1 MNSSIDNVICN
12 IFRKKNVYSNIDYKK
27 MTDIINLIQIIQI
40 INVTHKEN
48 TTKIMRITNN
58 FNTDIIA
65 DTNIN
70 NKTYNNNNDKQN
82 EQNDYNIYNTYNTYI
97 YNIYNTKYNEHEYK
111 FNSNSNNNNNNCIQ
125 IKLNNKTD
133 AEKFNELLNLFI
145 GDDVSNNVD
154 DEDDNLYQN
163 TYNNLLL
170 EYSK

>member
-1 MNSSIDNVICN
+1 MNNSVDNIICN

-48 TTKIMRITNN
+48 TTKIMCITNN
-58 FNTDIIA
+58 SDTDIIA
-65 DTNIN
+65 DTNVN
-70 NKTYNNNNDKQN
+70 NKKYDNNNDKQN

-97 YNIYNTKYNEHEYK
+97 YNIYNTKYNEHECK
-111 FNSNSNNNNNNCIQ
+111 FNSNNNSCIQ